1 MHNFTENF
9 ILNKMF
15 LNLKRK
21 IEGVQGEAAKRFLET
36 LPGSAAQALAGFPLC
51 ELAQSVTFRHLV
63 NGIDVKQNGA
73 VSPSVLP
80 RPCYFQEMRCLCL
93 P

>member
-1 MHNFTENF
+1 MHDFTRNF

-21 IEGVQGEAAKRFLET
+21 IEGVWGEAAKRFLET
-36 LPGSAAQALAGFPLC
+36 LPGFAARALAGFPLS
-51 ELAQSVTFRHLV
+51 ASAPSVTFRHLV
-63 NGIDVKQNGA
+63 NGIDIKQKGV

-80 RPCYFQEMRCLCL
+80 RPC
-93 P
+93 